1 MTKYQDGILLQLN
14 LLWWQVHLSLYN
26 IFSHQEIISLLKKWQ
41 ILKRKSQY
49 VLNTLAEAEVS
60 LPQINNKFKYQKQA
74 FLKERSVM
82 HKLQNVFERK
92 ILLSKNF
99 ISSTE
104 LNHLNSEV
112 LATFGQYKPER
123 ISRTLNTESQVVKRM

>member
-1 MTKYQDGILLQLN
+1 
-14 LLWWQVHLSLYN
+14 
-26 IFSHQEIISLLKKWQ
+26 
-41 ILKRKSQY
+41 
-49 VLNTLAEAEVS
+49 
-60 LPQINNKFKYQKQA
+60 
-74 FLKERSVM
+74 M

-123 ISRTLNTESQVVKRM
+123 ISRTLNTES